1 MDQVAAHAS
10 LDVALED
17 GCPSAIKTPFGWAVV
32 SRIPTSLVT
41 GPTSKADVNL
51 QSISEEITLSTLAE
65 RFHST
70 ESFGVDFTATKN
82 YFFRGRTGTGRFPT
96 LYQVYRMWLP
106 SRPAPLGTSSTEK
119 ENGDYAAKYVRI
131 MQKLF
136 DDKVVKIVPESEVN
150 SPEGMVWYLLH
161 TFILYP
167 YKPGKIH
174 VVFDW
179 AVAYSNFVLK
189 KHLFWGPSLIP
200 SLAGILFRTRQFRVA
215 ISADIEAFYHRV
227 GVPKEHRPLQRFVHC
242 EFGSHASIRTGQFT
256 TICFGGKHAST
267 SHVGH

>member
-1 MDQVAAHAS
+1 M
-10 LDVALED
+10 
-17 GCPSAIKTPFGWAVV
+17 I
-32 SRIPTSLVT
+32 
-41 GPTSKADVNL
+41 L
-51 QSISEEITLSTLAE
+51 Q
-65 RFHST
+65 
-70 ESFGVDFTATKN
+70 
-82 YFFRGRTGTGRFPT
+82 
-96 LYQVYRMWLP
+96 
-106 SRPAPLGTSSTEK
+106 LGTSSTEK

-167 YKPGKIH
+167 YKPGKIQ

-189 KHLFWGPSLIP
+189 KHLFRGPSLIP

>member
-1 MDQVAAHAS
+1 M
-10 LDVALED
+10 
-17 GCPSAIKTPFGWAVV
+17 I
-32 SRIPTSLVT
+32 
-41 GPTSKADVNL
+41 L
-51 QSISEEITLSTLAE
+51 Q
-65 RFHST
+65 
-70 ESFGVDFTATKN
+70 
-82 YFFRGRTGTGRFPT
+82 
-96 LYQVYRMWLP
+96 
-106 SRPAPLGTSSTEK
+106 LGTSSTEK

-167 YKPGKIH
+167 YKPGKIQ

-189 KHLFWGPSLIP
+189 KHLFRGPSLIP
-200 SLAGILFRTRQFRVA
+200 SLAGILLRTRQFRLA
-215 ISADIEAFYHRV
+215 ISA
-227 GVPKEHRPLQRFVHC
+227 EHRPLQRFVHC